1 MSSVGSTDVF
11 NNASSS
17 RITGIFST
25 LDTDTL
31 VKNLCAPQQS
41 KIYKQQQKKTRYE
54 WFMEAVNDVRDTAK
68 EFQNKYC
75 SALGASSMLKSSTY
89 YSYTITSLS
98 TNNAVTLAGR
108 SNALEGNYTV
118 KVLQL
123 ASNATAKSSGTVSK
137 NGTEI
142 SSNNTA
148 TLGSLSFENDLVFD
162 ESGKIKFEINGEVF
176 EFTKDTTLQTM
187 INTINNS

>member
-1 MSSVGSTDVF
+1 MSSIMPHLLVLPVF
-11 NNASSS
+11 SRLLTLIRWLKICALPNNRKYINSS
-17 RITGIFST
+17 R
-25 LDTDTL
+25 
-31 VKNLCAPQQS
+31 
-41 KIYKQQQKKTRYE
+41 KTRYE

-123 ASNATAKSSGTVSK
+123 ASNATAKSSGTVSR
-137 NGTEI
+137 
-142 SSNNTA
+142 TA
-148 TLGSLSFENDLVFD
+148 PKFHQTTQLPSVLFRLKMTLYLMRAGR
-162 ESGKIKFEINGEVF
+162 
-176 EFTKDTTLQTM
+176 
-187 INTINNS
+187 